1 MNTQSGQIG
10 VSGTNAADTNYIMNP
25 YPFKVRVSAITI
37 LPKTAVSTH
46 ASNYITTSIKKASA
60 TLAAHTT
67 NSSGGSALAA
77 GSVKGLSV
85 TGTGLDLEIDAG
97 GVITVEVANA
107 GTGPAYNHQ
116 VVVQFTPIRDLT

>member
-25 YPFKVRVSAITI
+25 YPFKVRVSAINI
-37 LPKTAVSTH
+37 LPKTAVATNG
-46 ASNYITTSIKKASA
+46 SNYITTTLKKAA
-60 TLAAHTT
+60 TTLASHTT
-67 NSSGGSALAA
+67 NSTGGSALVA
-77 GSVKGLSV
+77 GTVKGLSI

-97 GVITVEVANA
+97 GVITVEVAYA

-116 VVVQFTPIRDLT
+116 VVVQLTPIRDLT

>member
-25 YPFKVRVSAITI
+25 YPFKVRVAAINI
-37 LPKTAVSTH
+37 LPKTAVATNG
-46 ASNYITTSIKKASA
+46 SNHITTSVKKAA
-60 TLAAHTT
+60 TTLTSHTT
-67 NSSGGSALAA
+67 NSTGGSALVA
-77 GSVKGLSV
+77 GTVKGLTI

-97 GVITVEVANA
+97 GVITVEVAFA

-116 VVVQFTPIRDLT
+116 VVCQFTPIRDLT

>member
-25 YPFKVRVSAITI
+25 YPFKVRVAAINI
-37 LPKTAVSTH
+37 LPKTAVATNG
-46 ASNYITTSIKKASA
+46 SNHITTSVKKAA
-60 TLAAHTT
+60 TTLASHTT
-67 NSSGGSALAA
+67 NSTGGSALVA
-77 GSVKGLSV
+77 GTVKGLTI

-97 GVITVEVANA
+97 GVITVEVAFA

-116 VVVQFTPIRDLT
+116 VVCQFTPIRDLT